1 MEIAPVV
8 VSPSQAWDGNDGPW
22 STFALG
28 FGTPPQYVRV
38 LVSTTCPQPWAIDPL
53 GCTTAPNCANRRGNL
68 FYKNSSSTWQDKGL
82 YGLDEELNLGYG
94 GNGNF
99 GLDSMTLGYPGSN
112 ALTIDNQLLATVA
125 TEDFYLATW
134 GIAPRPTNLTK
145 SGQNSVTFATED
157 AYPSLLTTM
166 KQQAKIPSIAY
177 GYTAGARYS
186 TCLSISMALAD
197 FVAQG
202 LKQVPASLTF
212 GGYDASR
219 FVPSNLTFGFADDN
233 SRDLVVGIQSIS
245 IAGSPP
251 DQTLLPTP
259 IISFVDATVSHI
271 WLPLEACEAF
281 ERAFGL
287 VFDAESSLYLVN
299 ETQHKD
305 LQTRNATLVFT
316 IGADTTT
323 TQTLNVSLPYAAF
336 DLQLTAYPNAPNATR
351 YFPLRRAVNDTQYTL
366 GRTFL
371 QETYLIADYERSQ
384 FSINQCH
391 FEEGLAQNIRAIS
404 SPNATNITTGPS
416 SHPKPYGPHLS
427 SGVIAA
433 IVVVPVVI
441 FTVLGIILALFRR
454 RKRRATKQASCDD
467 SPATTTVAG
476 SIFGEHELHE
486 DQLPLPEL
494 HDTAKDPW
502 EMDAGIA
509 AVEANA
515 GRPTVHEME

>member
-1 MEIAPVV
+1 MDVAPVV

-28 FGTPPQYVRV
+28 IGTPPQYVRV
-38 LVSTTCPQPWAIDPL
+38 LVSTTCPQPWAVDPL

-82 YGLDEELNLGYG
+82 YTLDEELNLGYG

-99 GLDSMTLGYPGSN
+99 GLDSITLGYPGSN
-112 ALTIDNQLLATVA
+112 APNVSNQLLATFA

-145 SGQNSVTFATED
+145 PGQDSVTFAAED

-166 KQQAKIPSIAY
+166 KQQAKIPSISY
-177 GYTAGARYS
+177 GYTAGARYR
-186 TCLSISMALAD
+186 
-197 FVAQG
+197 
-202 LKQVPASLTF
+202 LKQVPASLTL

-233 SRDLVVGIQSIS
+233 SRDLIVGIQSIS
-245 IAGSPP
+245 VAGSPQ
-251 DQTLLPTP
+251 DQKLLRTP
-259 IISFVDATVSHI
+259 ILSFIDATVPHI

-287 VFDAESSLYLVN
+287 MFDTDSDLYLIN
-299 ETQHKD
+299 ETQHRD
-305 LQTRNATLVFT
+305 LLTRNATLVLT
-316 IGADTTT
+316 IGADTTSSLT
-323 TQTLNVSLPYAAF
+323 SDISLPYAAF
-336 DLQLTAYPNAPNATR
+336 DLQLAAYPNAPNATR
-351 YFPLRRAVNDTQYTL
+351 YFPLRRAANDTQYTL

-391 FEEGLAQNIRAIS
+391 FEEGLSQNITAIA
-404 SPNATNITTGPS
+404 SPNDTNITVGPGS
-416 SHPKPYGPHLS
+416 STNPHPKPSGPRLS
-427 SGVIAA
+427 SGCIAA
-433 IVVVPVVI
+433 IVVIPVVI
-441 FTVLGIILALFRR
+441 FTVLCVIRNIFLR
-454 RKRRATKQASCDD
+454 RKRRATKHSSRDD
-467 SPATTTVAG
+467 SAATTMVAA
-476 SIFGEHELHE
+476 SISVEHELHE

-494 HDTAKDPW
+494 HDTSKDPW
-502 EMDAGIA
+502 ELDGGIA
-509 AVEANA
+509 AVETSA
-515 GRPTVHEME
+515 GRPSMHEMG